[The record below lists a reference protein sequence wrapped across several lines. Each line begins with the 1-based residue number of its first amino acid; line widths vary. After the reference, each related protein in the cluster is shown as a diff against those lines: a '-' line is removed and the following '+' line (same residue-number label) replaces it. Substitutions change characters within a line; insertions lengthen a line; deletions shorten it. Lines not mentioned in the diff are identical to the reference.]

1 MQSPFLVSIMSVLYF
16 LPISSM
22 EELNIGL
29 IIAQLI
35 TSVQTAE
42 SYLQNMHETQKPYI
56 ILSS

>member
-42 SYLQNMHETQKPYI
+42 SYLQNMHET
-56 ILSS
+56 